1 MQERHAIFARP
12 NFGSCYSVKKNMILP
27 KWLFIL
33 IPLFLIRRV
42 SATKGT
48 EEAKNMLEVEETS
61 KVSLKLNRTS
71 THLIN
76 IYIFFY

>member
-1 MQERHAIFARP
+1 
-12 NFGSCYSVKKNMILP
+12 MILP

-48 EEAKNMLEVEETS
+48 EEAKNMMEVEETA
-61 KVSLKLNRTS
+61 KVSPTLNRKS
-71 THLIN
+71 THTINLLIL
-76 IYIFFY
+76 F